1 MITLYTFGPSWGLPD
16 PSPFVMKGEML
27 LKLAGV
33 PYQTDTGGF
42 GKAPK
47 GKLPF
52 IRDGETLVADSTL
65 IRLYL
70 EKQYSID
77 FDRGYGSRE
86 RGIGWSV
93 DKMLEDHLYWVV
105 VYWRWLKPDNFERG
119 PKAFFNR
126 APAFIRPLAKKF
138 VLGRLRK
145 TLHSHGI
152 GRHSE
157 QEMNSMSFRA
167 IDALSQVLGDNRY
180 LLGPQASG
188 VDATAFAFVAC
199 GLTSHFPSPVRD
211 RMASHA
217 NLVAYHDRMMAEFYP
232 DFRKK
237 N

>member
-1 MITLYTFGPSWGLPD
+1 MITLYTFGASWGLPD

-27 LKLAGV
+27 LKLAGL
-33 PYQTDTGGF
+33 PYQADTRGF

-47 GKLPF
+47 GKLPY
-52 IRDGETLVADSTL
+52 IRDGETVVADSTM

-70 EKQYSID
+70 EQKYSID

-86 RGIGWSV
+86 RGIGWAA
-93 DKMLEDHLYWVV
+93 DKMLEDHLYWTV
-105 VYWRWLKPDNFERG
+105 VYWRWLKQDNFERG

-126 APAFIRPLAKKF
+126 APAFIRPLAIRF
-138 VLGRLRK
+138 VLRKLRK

-157 QEMNSMSFRA
+157 AEMNQMAARGV
-167 IDALSQVLGDNRY
+167 DALAQILGDNRY
-180 LLGPQASG
+180 FLGPQASG
-188 VDATAFAFVAC
+188 ADATVFAFVA
-199 GLTSHFPSPVRD
+199 GGMTPHFSSPVRD

-232 DFRKK
+232 EFVKK
-237 N
+237 